1 MAEANKRGSSR
12 RKGDE
17 YQDLTALRLALEY
30 YISRK
35 PFQMFLEYEKAGNV
49 DDIVL
54 VQGTNIRA
62 YQVKYAVNPL
72 DIYRPDDFTDS
83 ESTVYLRK
91 FADSWNVLR
100 GSYPDHELTVCLRS
114 NRGLDAALVDLV
126 TPGGAFK
133 PKVIE
138 DSRRRDAKKLRSD
151 LEFASGLNKDTFRQF
166 LTDFQFCVRQP
177 TLLEL
182 KQYIQS
188 ILLDRELGISD
199 TAIFHDL
206 KEAVEDTAI
215 FSRDP
220 ITIESI
226 NRLLERLQSKLLI
239 PQVFP
244 VNQNHYVEQ
253 KALTKQLDYVLPQT
267 DGGYL
272 IVTGLPGSGKST
284 SLTTYFRALDRAT
297 HEVLS
302 YYCFVDIND
311 NAQKMRVR
319 AESLR
324 ENLLSEFHRK
334 YPDVLK
340 RRYDYSERNFL
351 SCLKAL
357 AGYFVEQGRKFV
369 IFLDGLDHAERLEP
383 EVRETVISA
392 LPPDVPEGVAI
403 VVGTQELHKWPRFLK
418 RTKECPETHIQMTLF
433 TESETRDYLVNKR
446 GITGL
451 SNAEIVDIHRR
462 CEGLPLYLQYAAEVI
477 LSSDAIS
484 DALASL
490 VPAEGGD
497 IRNYYELLWEEF
509 ERLGM
514 GNAKHLCAAM
524 ACLRFSVH
532 REELHTI
539 QESLNRPEFEDAFK
553 CISHL
558 LRNSDRRLVVFHNSF
573 REFVISQLAK
583 DWIQE
588 IKVNIVHYLKTIEDS
603 PRWFGYVFEYCY
615 ETSDYE
621 YILSNVNADFVDRA
635 LLRFR
640 PSEEIEDAFHRAI
653 ESAYKQ
659 QDIIQLSRLGPL
671 KARTWERITHILN
684 RTLLADVLIALDREQ
699 DVISFAYS
707 AEADRWL
714 IDRVTALGVL
724 SALAEKGKL
733 ALGQKLF
740 RVSTDEFLGTES
752 DNEDESD
759 DYGSQIIGI
768 ARCMGIYPESKAS
781 PLQWLSQFEFTP
793 RILDPT
799 DSYAPG
805 YAPHLAAYIDALV
818 QFGHTKEPTRIEKVK
833 EVFPNNVVQYQLIRA
848 YAYHDL
854 VDELRTAVTEYV
866 DHECPRGNVE
876 LAYYAAKAG
885 MPTSEVSDI
894 AGLIETPKLGRP
906 ERLEL
911 MSDPVLMQYAYS
923 LVILSYED
931 SESTYRNLSQAVGT
945 APTLWNCALR
955 HLLKACLCIGQSFR
969 NDGRDWYSEACESI
983 DVLKNAEQGHSERIA
998 ELIGNFR
1005 YVLQFTIGSLTEE
1018 IQKRFPYRLDAWI
1031 EKLNS
1036 LRNSFLWNTHLG
1048 ISESVEDYSFELSL
1062 WETLAKN
1069 AMVRAK
1075 LGPILKSCAATFEN
1089 STLLKGESRSSH
1101 FLQLAT
1107 IMAKCGMR
1115 EDAEKWLTYGIRSSL
1130 IYGYR
1135 KDATLS
1141 FLIGIMRLVN
1151 QRQSEAA
1158 LERCARA
1165 LAMVKWMPHLTD
1177 GRGTQHFTEEA
1188 FSAVLVV
1195 NHQAA
1200 LDLLQSFSQSAARW
1214 KMESCLE
1221 KYLLSAVDGDPE
1233 YLWCLSELFTNQN
1246 VTAKARKRIVDIVR
1260 ESHSEDIH
1268 RTYAD
1273 RFRHFVLTEVAP
1285 NHWPNDLKVEFSI
1298 SSQPGDKDHYETSV
1312 GDYGSKEFMLDGEN
1326 ILGDDIAPK
1335 CKESFSAFLTILEKL
1350 KIQNEHF
1357 FDFDLTN
1364 DMLRYHIAE
1373 TRSVDDLALIK
1384 DYAAS
1389 QERWLNS
1396 EITGCLAKRFLE
1408 FGDQDRALEWF
1419 GMAYANR
1426 FDWFHWK
1433 SSADYLAAIAEKDK
1447 SMAKNRLLERCYDSA
1462 SGPERGFNTAPIA
1475 AAGYDVL
1482 DEPDMIEAV
1491 FNNFLRHCESLFAQL
1506 PRDDDYAWLKGYVEP
1521 DSDVDQ
1527 RILQFSIEELGTQ
1540 EIDLGERMVRALTRL
1555 AITRPDSAIPPLIRR
1570 ALEASGRILRRLLMI
1585 LHTLAS
1591 QRPELLVS
1599 HQQLLATLLDHED
1612 FLCCQ
1617 TATHILR
1624 CLNEVSPLES
1634 SVAKA
1639 AQRIERKYSAAMS
1652 TSTYRLPSGPSPSF
1666 STFFTDNTR
1675 YDFQIKVSLL
1685 EEFLQIPPGSLIAA
1699 IEENLMAQNWSLQ
1712 EERSRVKSDWNG
1724 RVHPQGWPVIGITTE
1739 FQELATEA
1747 VWSIL
1752 NDSAEKMKL
1761 SPGQVRSLW
1770 QTIQVVDPE
1779 YVVRGVMSRPLDIE
1793 IFHVTDKDGWFKEL
1807 DAAKILQF
1815 ENSATDGQA
1824 GGWVTVFEMRRRAF
1838 EGQRHSLFGQEM
1850 LLQGT
1855 LIPLQFYGGAHALDE
1870 LALVR
1875 QPILPDGELSVT
1887 MAQARDAL
1895 LKTKATWSAVNDS
1908 IPLVAVHH
1916 NPMSFVGY
1924 EWVCTLSS
1932 FIMDEFKLSFSGFD
1946 LTKEGE
1952 VVAKYETWEEGYLNE
1967 KYTREKLSS
1976 GVRLRVRRD
1985 FLANV
1990 CLRYQKILCVHT
2002 EENRFY
2008 HVYNSNR
2015 IPDDERNSKRYIL
2028 CYL

>member
-1 MAEANKRGSSR
+1 M
-12 RKGDE
+12 
-17 YQDLTALRLALEY
+17 
-30 YISRK
+30 
-35 PFQMFLEYEKAGNV
+35 
-49 DDIVL
+49 
-54 VQGTNIRA
+54 
-62 YQVKYAVNPL
+62 
-72 DIYRPDDFTDS
+72 
-83 ESTVYLRK
+83 
-91 FADSWNVLR
+91 
-100 GSYPDHELTVCLRS
+100 
-114 NRGLDAALVDLV
+114 
-126 TPGGAFK
+126 
-133 PKVIE
+133 
-138 DSRRRDAKKLRSD
+138 
-151 LEFASGLNKDTFRQF
+151 
-166 LTDFQFCVRQP
+166 
-177 TLLEL
+177 
-182 KQYIQS
+182 
-188 ILLDRELGISD
+188 
-199 TAIFHDL
+199 
-206 KEAVEDTAI
+206 
-215 FSRDP
+215 
-220 ITIESI
+220 
-226 NRLLERLQSKLLI
+226 
-239 PQVFP
+239 
-244 VNQNHYVEQ
+244 
-253 KALTKQLDYVLPQT
+253 
-267 DGGYL
+267 
-272 IVTGLPGSGKST
+272 
-284 SLTTYFRALDRAT
+284 
-297 HEVLS
+297 
-302 YYCFVDIND
+302 
-311 NAQKMRVR
+311 
-319 AESLR
+319 
-324 ENLLSEFHRK
+324 
-334 YPDVLK
+334 
-340 RRYDYSERNFL
+340 
-351 SCLKAL
+351 
-357 AGYFVEQGRKFV
+357 
-369 IFLDGLDHAERLEP
+369 
-383 EVRETVISA
+383 
-392 LPPDVPEGVAI
+392 
-403 VVGTQELHKWPRFLK
+403 
-418 RTKECPETHIQMTLF
+418 
-433 TESETRDYLVNKR
+433 
-446 GITGL
+446 
-451 SNAEIVDIHRR
+451 
-462 CEGLPLYLQYAAEVI
+462 
-477 LSSDAIS
+477 
-484 DALASL
+484 
-490 VPAEGGD
+490 
-497 IRNYYELLWEEF
+497 
-509 ERLGM
+509 
-514 GNAKHLCAAM
+514 
-524 ACLRFSVH
+524 
-532 REELHTI
+532 
-539 QESLNRPEFEDAFK
+539 
-553 CISHL
+553 
-558 LRNSDRRLVVFHNSF
+558 
-573 REFVISQLAK
+573 
-583 DWIQE
+583 
-588 IKVNIVHYLKTIEDS
+588 
-603 PRWFGYVFEYCY
+603 
-615 ETSDYE
+615 
-621 YILSNVNADFVDRA
+621 
-635 LLRFR
+635 
-640 PSEEIEDAFHRAI
+640 
-653 ESAYKQ
+653 
-659 QDIIQLSRLGPL
+659 
-671 KARTWERITHILN
+671 
-684 RTLLADVLIALDREQ
+684 
-699 DVISFAYS
+699 
-707 AEADRWL
+707 
-714 IDRVTALGVL
+714 
-724 SALAEKGKL
+724 
-733 ALGQKLF
+733 
-740 RVSTDEFLGTES
+740 
-752 DNEDESD
+752 
-759 DYGSQIIGI
+759 
-768 ARCMGIYPESKAS
+768 
-781 PLQWLSQFEFTP
+781 
-793 RILDPT
+793 
-799 DSYAPG
+799 
-805 YAPHLAAYIDALV
+805 
-818 QFGHTKEPTRIEKVK
+818 
-833 EVFPNNVVQYQLIRA
+833 
-848 YAYHDL
+848 
-854 VDELRTAVTEYV
+854 
-866 DHECPRGNVE
+866 
-876 LAYYAAKAG
+876 
-885 MPTSEVSDI
+885 
-894 AGLIETPKLGRP
+894 
-906 ERLEL
+906 
-911 MSDPVLMQYAYS
+911 
-923 LVILSYED
+923 
-931 SESTYRNLSQAVGT
+931 
-945 APTLWNCALR
+945 
-955 HLLKACLCIGQSFR
+955 
-969 NDGRDWYSEACESI
+969 
-983 DVLKNAEQGHSERIA
+983 
-998 ELIGNFR
+998 
-1005 YVLQFTIGSLTEE
+1005 
-1018 IQKRFPYRLDAWI
+1018 
-1031 EKLNS
+1031 
-1036 LRNSFLWNTHLG
+1036 
-1048 ISESVEDYSFELSL
+1048 
-1062 WETLAKN
+1062 
-1069 AMVRAK
+1069 
-1075 LGPILKSCAATFEN
+1075 
-1089 STLLKGESRSSH
+1089 
-1101 FLQLAT
+1101 
-1107 IMAKCGMR
+1107 
-1115 EDAEKWLTYGIRSSL
+1115 
-1130 IYGYR
+1130 
-1135 KDATLS
+1135 
-1141 FLIGIMRLVN
+1141 
-1151 QRQSEAA
+1151 
-1158 LERCARA
+1158 
-1165 LAMVKWMPHLTD
+1165 
-1177 GRGTQHFTEEA
+1177 
-1188 FSAVLVV
+1188 
-1195 NHQAA
+1195 
-1200 LDLLQSFSQSAARW
+1200 
-1214 KMESCLE
+1214 
-1221 KYLLSAVDGDPE
+1221 
-1233 YLWCLSELFTNQN
+1233 FTNQN

-1268 RTYAD
+1268 RTYED